1 MGTPTISDQRP
12 HPSPPQRSTNNRLPL
27 VIVGSLLAGL
37 AVAAVLVVVPI
48 LPAQENVLTG
58 AALLGFALGWALL
71 AVLSV
76 RLTDQPQRWAA
87 VPATFLAVSGIVAIG
102 GSDPVEAV
110 FAWLWPPAL
119 LVLVVWMFRRIGRQ
133 VASRGARW
141 LLYPITMVLA
151 VAAIGGGYE
160 TVREALDAR
169 AYPPPG
175 ELVDIGGHR
184 LHLSCVGAGSPTVI
198 LEPGLGASSADMSW
212 IAPVVARDTRV
223 CVYDR
228 AGRGWSDP
236 VDGPQDADHIAADL
250 HTLLTEAHVDGPYVL
265 AGHSFG
271 GLYVRDFAAQFPDQV
286 AGLVL
291 LDSTASRVRPSA
303 VNAQAPTVGRVLTVV
318 PAVAHLGVGRII
330 ASSDYESLPP
340 DIQAE
345 ARANASTSRQLAS
358 TLQEYREGATSVQ
371 QASALTDLG
380 DKPLIVLTAGT
391 GHNPTWQSAQDR
403 LATLSTN
410 ALHRTAADT
419 THVSMLQDQA
429 DSAAASQAVRDV
441 VASVRSGKPLPT
453 R

>member
-1 MGTPTISDQRP
+1 MT
-12 HPSPPQRSTNNRLPL
+12 L
-27 VIVGSLLAGL
+27 VVVGSLLAGL
-37 AVAAVLVVVPI
+37 IVAVVLVVVPM
-48 LPAQENVLTG
+48 LPSKENVLTG
-58 AALLGFALGWALL
+58 AVLLGFASGWALL

-76 RLTDQPQRWAA
+76 RLTDPPQRWAA
-87 VPATFLAVSGIVAIG
+87 APAAFLAVCGAVSLIGSG
-102 GSDPVEAV
+102 PVQAV

-119 LVLVVWMFRRIGRQ
+119 VVLVVWMFRQIGRQ
-133 VASRGARW
+133 VASRRARW

-175 ELVDIGGHR
+175 QLVDIGGHR
-184 LHLSCVGAGSPTVI
+184 LHLSCTGSGSPTVV
-198 LEPGLGASSADMSW
+198 LEPGLAASSADMSW
-212 IAPVVARDTRV
+212 IAPVVAHDTRV

-236 VDGPQDADHIAADL
+236 TDGPQDADHIAADL
-250 HTLLTEAHVDGPYVL
+250 HTLLTEAHADGPYVL

-271 GLYVRDFAAQFPDQV
+271 GLYVRDFAAQFPDEV

-330 ASSDYESLPP
+330 ANSDYESLPP

-380 DKPLIVLTAGT
+380 DKPLIVLTADT

-410 ALHRTAADT
+410 SLHRTAADT
-419 THVSMLQDQA
+419 THVSMLRDQA
-429 DSAAASQAVRDV
+429 DSAAASQAIRDV
-441 VASVRSGKPLPT
+441 VTSLRSGQPLPT

>member
-1 MGTPTISDQRP
+1 MVLS
-12 HPSPPQRSTNNRLPL
+12 
-27 VIVGSLLAGL
+27 SLLAGL
-37 AVAAVLVVVPI
+37 IVAVVLVLAPL
-48 LPAQENVLTG
+48 LPPKENILTG
-58 AALLGFALGWALL
+58 AVLLGLASGWALL

-87 VPATFLAVSGIVAIG
+87 VPAAFLALSGLGTIT
-102 GSDPVEAV
+102 GSGPVRAV
-110 FAWLWPPAL
+110 FGWVWPPAL
-119 LVLVVWMFRRIGRQ
+119 LVLAVWALLRIRRQ
-133 VASRGARW
+133 VDSRGARW
-141 LLYPITMVLA
+141 LLYPILAVLA
-151 VAAIGGGYE
+151 VAAIAGGYE

-175 ELVDIGGHR
+175 QLVDVGGHR
-184 LHLSCVGAGSPTVI
+184 LHLYCTGSGSPTVV

-212 IAPVVARDTRV
+212 IAPVVARDTRT

-236 VDGPQDADHIAADL
+236 VDDPQDADQIAADL
-250 HTLLTEAHVDGPYVL
+250 HTLLTEAQVDGPYVL

-318 PAVAHLGVGRII
+318 PAVAHLGVGRIL
-330 ASSDYESLPP
+330 ASSDYESLPAGV
-340 DIQAE
+340 QAE

-380 DKPLIVLTAGT
+380 DKPLIVLTAGV
-391 GHNPTWQSAQDR
+391 GHNPAWQSAQTK
-403 LATLSTN
+403 LAALSTN
-410 ALHRTAADT
+410 SLHRTAADT

-429 DSAAASQAVRDV
+429 DSAAATQAVRDV

>member
-1 MGTPTISDQRP
+1 MVLS
-12 HPSPPQRSTNNRLPL
+12 
-27 VIVGSLLAGL
+27 SLLAGL
-37 AVAAVLVVVPI
+37 IVAVVLVLAPL
-48 LPAQENVLTG
+48 LPPKENILTG
-58 AALLGFALGWALL
+58 AVLLGLASGWALL

-87 VPATFLAVSGIVAIG
+87 VPAAFLALSGIVTIT
-102 GSDPVEAV
+102 GSGPVRAV
-110 FAWLWPPAL
+110 FGWVWPPAL
-119 LVLVVWMFRRIGRQ
+119 LVLAVWTLLRIRRQ
-133 VASRGARW
+133 VDSRGARW
-141 LLYPITMVLA
+141 LLYPILAVLA
-151 VAAIGGGYE
+151 VAAIAGGYE

-175 ELVDIGGHR
+175 QLVDVGGHR
-184 LHLSCVGAGSPTVI
+184 LHLYCTGSGSPTVV

-212 IAPVVARDTRV
+212 IAPVVARDTRT

-236 VDGPQDADHIAADL
+236 VDDPQDADQIAADL
-250 HTLLTEAHVDGPYVL
+250 HTLLTEAQVDGPYVL

-318 PAVAHLGVGRII
+318 PAVAHLGVGRIL
-330 ASSDYESLPP
+330 ASSDYESLPAGV
-340 DIQAE
+340 QAE

-380 DKPLIVLTAGT
+380 DKPLIVLTAGV
-391 GHNPTWQSAQDR
+391 GHNPAWQSAQTK
-403 LATLSTN
+403 LAALSTN
-410 ALHRTAADT
+410 SLHRTAADT

-429 DSAAASQAVRDV
+429 DSAAATQAVRDV